1 MVRTLLWRALAL
13 LALGTALIGAV
24 LPGLPTVEFLL
35 LSAWAGG
42 KGWPALERWLLD
54 HPRLGPPIYHW
65 REQRAMSRRAKW
77 MATTS
82 MGVAM
87 LLIGLSALPVW
98 AKLLLPATMAVTLA
112 WLWRR
117 PEPVARTPAE

>member
-1 MVRTLLWRALAL
+1 MVRTLLWRILAL
-13 LALGTALIGAV
+13 LSLGTALVGAV

-42 KGWPALERWLLD
+42 KGWPALERWLLN
-54 HPRLGPPIYHW
+54 HPRFGPPIRHW

-77 MATTS
+77 MSTAS
-82 MGVAM
+82 MSLAA
-87 LLIGLSALPVW
+87 LLIGLSALPLW

-117 PEPVARTPAE
+117 PEPVDWTPTE